1 MATRRLLADVH
12 PSPTL
17 ILGKE
22 MTVLEAA
29 ELMTSA
35 RTNAGIVQDAK
46 TGALVGI
53 LTDSDVSIKVIA
65 GGRGLAATRV
75 GDVMTPRPLC
85 CRTDETAT
93 HALGVMASKRAR
105 HLPLLDAEG
114 GVSGMLDITKVLYD
128 AIAVLEDR
136 KQKSQNRFW
145 FQAGAPS
152 LKIPS
157 LADALRDRL
166 RRRPARPATRSA
178 PSSRASRGRGD
189 PCSCSAAPAS
199 SWASSPS
206 PTAPRSRSKSS
217 AAAAAS
223 AQSVRSRRPT
233 P

>member
-93 HALGVMASKRAR
+93 HAPVRIFRSSSTSVRSS
-105 HLPLLDAEG
+105 LPQ
-114 GVSGMLDITKVLYD
+114 
-128 AIAVLEDR
+128 AIARRHMTSVVMNTVPDVGE
-136 KQKSQNRFW
+136 
-145 FQAGAPS
+145 
-152 LKIPS
+152 
-157 LADALRDRL
+157 AD
-166 RRRPARPATRSA
+166 
-178 PSSRASRGRGD
+178 D
-189 PCSCSAAPAS
+189 PI
-199 SWASSPS
+199 WRER
-206 PTAPRSRSKSS
+206 TAPRVAMRTAMTMKPTSIVKEKPVRPS
-217 AAAAAS
+217 A
-223 AQSVRSRRPT
+223 RKICRPIRPEPVKMARDRNIT
-233 P
+233 T

>member
-145 FQAGAPS
+145 FQAGAPA
-152 LKIPS
+152 LTIPS
-157 LADALRDRL
+157 LADALRDR
-166 RRRPARPATRSA
+166 PPPATCAPGDAAGAKSA
-178 PSSRASRGRGD
+178 GLPWR
-189 PCSCSAAPAS
+189 
-199 SWASSPS
+199 
-206 PTAPRSRSKSS
+206 
-217 AAAAAS
+217 
-223 AQSVRSRRPT
+223 
-233 P
+233 